1 MAGPRVLGLG
11 KDEVDDMVW
20 DIQDRMG
27 REPGRGA
34 AARCN
39 REDVFIT
46 REKKERS
53 HARSPEKK
61 GQCELATNVKYVA
74 VRMEVVPQEKRNQL
88 VLPTTDEV
96 GRRREKG
103 LVS

>member
-46 REKKERS
+46 SEKKKRDRTHEVQKKKDN
-53 HARSPEKK
+53 AR
-61 GQCELATNVKYVA
+61 
-74 VRMEVVPQEKRNQL
+74 
-88 VLPTTDEV
+88 
-96 GRRREKG
+96 
-103 LVS
+103 